1 MKPEQEDMVILRAAL
16 NIVSWSRD
24 VGYRPPV
31 PRGWTVDDVEQ
42 RLTDYLDRMIENSA
56 YGEPDQP

>member
-1 MKPEQEDMVILRAAL
+1 MVILRAAL